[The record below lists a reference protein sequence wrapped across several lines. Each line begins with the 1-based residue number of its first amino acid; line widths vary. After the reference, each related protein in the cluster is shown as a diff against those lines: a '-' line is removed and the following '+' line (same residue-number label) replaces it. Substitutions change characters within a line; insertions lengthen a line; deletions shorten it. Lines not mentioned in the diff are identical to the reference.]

1 MKNTNM
7 PKLALHKERGLSL
20 ALFFVLLV
28 FNHTNCYSDIIV
40 PKLDGSIGKSDAWT
54 LSNVKTS
61 TNCWIMNNSS
71 SSVETKEFY
80 DFTAF
85 TGVTIQ
91 IKLGTYF
98 SVDLCKTRLEI
109 SDDGINW
116 KLLNEYP
123 LTESES
129 KTAKTFSYPTA
140 SLPNKHAKI
149 RLIAANS
156 DNTSG
161 AKLFS
166 IEITGIP
173 KFIPIPTANEASN
186 ITTRSFTANWNSC
199 KNTTN
204 YEINVYNKLPGNAE
218 KTILYEDFSEQDPK
232 VSIVDTELS
241 TLLPKWK
248 GKSVYF
254 VISASENQKFL
265 KVGKADTKGGY
276 IELPPLNLSEDN
288 GKFKLDFDIG
298 TLNAAPCDVYLSIN
312 NEKVETITINTSS
325 LYTSLHKT
333 YSYSNG
339 TENCIIKFEITSK
352 DHYSFVL
359 DNIKITQLQNG
370 VETSIVGYPKNM
382 ENQTSYAVEGL
393 APNTTYYYNV
403 KATNGYITTHQS
415 NEICAKT
422 LSGEQIIVESNEEM
436 IFNNETI
443 NGNLQIKEGAKIS
456 GKVTVSGEI
465 LYTCKFSPGKWHSF
479 SLPFIPKNV
488 GGYING
494 KAYSLRANHDYM
506 LKSYENEKFTDAT
519 LSDKGYIIKVP
530 SNIDNGELFFFSDKG
545 ITLNESAP
553 QYAISNGYTHLG
565 NPYTYSI
572 SPRELVGADKYYCLK
587 NNKYIESN
595 DDILPYQSFIA
606 YKEIMP
612 NLSVSAIY
620 TDPQLESTGI
630 SDAESDNIRIWQDNR
645 TLYVAGTEETV
656 NVYSAQGK
664 LAYTG
669 SAEALKQT
677 MLPPGLYLVKIKN
690 QTTKIIIN

>member
-1 MKNTNM
+1 M

-28 FNHTNCYSDIIV
+28 FSHTNCYSDIIV
-40 PKLDGSIGKSDAWT
+40 PKLDGSINKSEAWT

-61 TNCWIMNNSS
+61 AGYWIMNNSS
-71 SSVETKEFY
+71 SSVETTEFY

-85 TGVTIQ
+85 TGICIQ
-91 IKLGTYF
+91 VKLGTSDYYKY
-98 SVDLCKTRLEI
+98 CTTRLEI

-116 KLLNEYP
+116 SALNTIEQKSSNTNGSTSR
-123 LTESES
+123 L
-129 KTAKTFSYPTA
+129 YPT
-140 SLPNKHAKI
+140 LTNKHAKI

-156 DNTSG
+156 DNIAG

-173 KFIPIPTANEASN
+173 KFIPIPTANEAAN

-199 KNTTN
+199 KNATD

-232 VSIVDTELS
+232 GSIIDTELS

-248 GKSVYF
+248 GNSIYF
-254 VISASENQKFL
+254 LAPTSDNNKFL
-265 KVGKADTKGGY
+265 RVGKIDIKGSY
-276 IELPPLNLSEDN
+276 IELPPLNLSDN
-288 GKFKLDFDIG
+288 NGQFELSFDIG
-298 TLNAAPCDVYLSIN
+298 SVNASLSSVNLYIN
-312 NEKVETITINTSS
+312 NEKIGTTNINASNLS
-325 LYTSLHKT
+325 ANQHIK
-333 YSYSNG
+333 YSFTNG
-339 TENCIIKFEITSK
+339 TENCKIRFEGTK
-352 DHYSFVL
+352 DGHYSFVM

-370 VETSIVGYPKNM
+370 VETSIAGYPKNVG
-382 ENQTSYAVEGL
+382 NQTSYAVEGL

-422 LSGEQIIVESNEEM
+422 LSGEQIIVESNEEK

-456 GKVTVSGEI
+456 GKVTVTGEI
-465 LYTCKFSPGKWHSF
+465 LYTCKFTPGKWHSF

-488 GGYING
+488 GGYLNG
-494 KAYSLRANHDYM
+494 KAYSLRVNHDYT
-506 LKSYENEKFTDAT
+506 LKSYENEKFTDVT
-519 LSDKGYIIKVP
+519 LSDKGYIIKV
-530 SNIDNGELFFFSDKG
+530 SSKIDNGELFFFSNKG
-545 ITLNESAP
+545 VTLNESTP
-553 QYAISNGYTHLG
+553 QYAISNGYTHFG
-565 NPYTYSI
+565 NPYTYSVN
-572 SPRELVGADKYYCLK
+572 PKELVGADKYYCLK

-630 SDAESDNIRIWQDNR
+630 SNTESENIKIWQDNG
-645 TLYVAGTEETV
+645 TLYVTGTEETV
-656 NVYSAQGK
+656 NIYSAQGK

-669 SAEALKQT
+669 STEALKQI
-677 MLPPGLYLVKIKN
+677 MLPSGLYLIKIKN